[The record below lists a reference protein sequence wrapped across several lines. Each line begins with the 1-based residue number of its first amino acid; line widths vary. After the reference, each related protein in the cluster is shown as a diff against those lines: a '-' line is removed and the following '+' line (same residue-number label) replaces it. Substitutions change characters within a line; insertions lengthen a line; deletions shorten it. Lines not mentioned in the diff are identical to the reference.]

1 MVKQFE
7 DESARNRPEIVSRQ
21 KLSIRNPTF
30 VPIPACSRFA
40 GNWREEEAGGNSQ
53 VGFDAS
59 VPLEIRRELT
69 GRAETAAAHAS
80 SASWGE
86 VRWPSRPRSMET
98 GMAEGGRV
106 ASSSGGEKNV
116 NVFVNRGNPWK
127 GPSRG
132 FLVWDLRFGG
142 GSFRIYSTKRRL
154 SGALE
159 ISTIRRKRNRGNR
172 GSTRKKFW
180 KLRKNLYA
188 WFTRVSG
195 NASSS

>member
-30 VPIPACSRFA
+30 VPTPACSRFA
-40 GNWREEEAGGNSQ
+40 GNWREEEAGGIPKS
-53 VGFDAS
+53 AS
-59 VPLEIRRELT
+59 TLPFPLEIRRELT

-116 NVFVNRGNPWK
+116 NVFVNRGNP
-127 GPSRG
+127 
-132 FLVWDLRFGG
+132 
-142 GSFRIYSTKRRL
+142 
-154 SGALE
+154 
-159 ISTIRRKRNRGNR
+159 
-172 GSTRKKFW
+172 
-180 KLRKNLYA
+180 
-188 WFTRVSG
+188 
-195 NASSS
+195 